1 MAPCTSKFNCICLSD
16 ESDEQYIALE
26 SQFQNLLDIDKK
38 RDFIDY
44 LITGLCDEDCFKQC
58 FEITKDKYLCRF
70 GLTKLLKLTRSEQ
83 KKILPTSQTI
93 SHRNKILYITE
104 IFNGLV
110 SYRTYLLQLPPKT
123 GPIPVF
129 PKP

>member
-1 MAPCTSKFNCICLSD
+1 LNLNFLS
-16 ESDEQYIALE
+16 
-26 SQFQNLLDIDKK
+26 DIDKK
-38 RDFIDY
+38 KDFIDD
-44 LITGLCDEDCFKQC
+44 LITGLCDEDCFKLC

-83 KKILPTSQTI
+83 KKFFQPPRRFLIATKFSVLQKFLMAWFRIALICCSFPPTAVTKHIL
-93 SHRNKILYITE
+93 NE
-104 IFNGLV
+104 F
-110 SYRTYLLQLPPKT
+110 T